1 MSADMIIPNQVEL
14 VEADILNPAITIDQ
28 KLDLA
33 SDIATKFKSAIQK
46 LGLIQNIKGN
56 EYVTVSGWSTLG
68 TLIGIHVEN
77 IRVEPFPVQRGFA
90 YHAKVDLVNKDGIKI
105 GEGDGIATN
114 QGFQKDPHTVYSMAQ
129 TRAVGKAYRLS
140 LAWLVEMAGYN
151 PTPYEEM
158 PDEMLHNVQED
169 NVDVSASDDEV
180 VSILREIRDE
190 LVLLDKPVTKS
201 SMRSCVVKK
210 INNGSIDSKLRP
222 SLIQYINNHCPE
234 ESI

>member
-158 PDEMLHNVQED
+158 PDEMLNVQED
-169 NVDVSASDDEV
+169 NVD